1 MLHSSEMSV
10 PAVVMLLNKLKRDM
24 VDYAA
29 EMQSDD
35 ILDIDDE

>member
-1 MLHSSEMSV
+1 MSV
-10 PAVVMLLNKLKRDM
+10 PAVVTLLDKLEHGL

-29 EMQSDD
+29 EMRSDE